1 MVPLSFAGEAFLAL
15 PEAALY
21 WPARRAL
28 LVADL
33 HFEKASWYARFGQFL
48 PPHDSRATLDV
59 IEALVDRTGAQ
70 ALFSLGD
77 SFHDSDGAARLDP
90 QARDRLCALTERLD
104 WTWITGNHDVGVATM
119 PGGRRVAEANVG
131 GIWLRHEA
139 QPDDPRPEMS
149 GHFHPKLRLSLRGRH
164 VSRRCF
170 VGSATKLI
178 LPALGALTGGLDAG
192 HGEIRRAV
200 GPGAAALVPVA
211 DRLLRFPLA

>member
-1 MVPLSFAGEAFLAL
+1 MVPLSFAGQDFLAL

-21 WPARRAL
+21 WPAEQAL

-33 HFEKASWYARFGQFL
+33 HFEKASWFARFGQFL
-48 PPHDSRATLDV
+48 PPHDSAATLDL
-59 IEALVDRTGAQ
+59 IETLVARTGARQ
-70 ALFSLGD
+70 VWSLGD
-77 SFHDSDGAARLDP
+77 SFHDAEGAARLDTRS
-90 QARDRLCALTERLD
+90 RDRLAALTARCE
-104 WTWITGNHDVGVATM
+104 WVWITGNHDAGVAAM
-119 PGGRRVAEANVG
+119 PGGRRVVEAEVA
-131 GIWLRHEA
+131 GIRLRHQA
-139 QPDDPRPEMS
+139 DPADPMPEIS
-149 GHFHPKLRLSLRGRH
+149 GHFHPKLRLSLRGRY

>member
-1 MVPLSFAGEAFLAL
+1 MAL

-21 WPARRAL
+21 WPAQRAL

-48 PPHDSRATLDV
+48 PPHDSHATLDV
-59 IEALVDRTGAQ
+59 IETLVERTGAR
-70 ALFSLGD
+70 AVWSLGD
-77 SFHDSDGAARLDP
+77 SFHDADGAARLDP
-90 QARDRLCALTERLD
+90 AARSRLFSLTDRLD
-104 WTWITGNHDVGVATM
+104 WIWITGNHDVGVAAM
-119 PGGRRVAEANVG
+119 PGGSRVVEAQVE

-139 QPDDPRPEMS
+139 EAADPRPEIS

-192 HGEIRRAV
+192 HGEIRKAV
-200 GPGAAALVPVA
+200 GPDASALVPVA
-211 DRLLRFPLA
+211 DRLLRFPLS

>member
-1 MVPLSFAGEAFLAL
+1 MVPLSFAGHEFLAL

-21 WPARRAL
+21 WPAQRAL

-48 PPHDSRATLDV
+48 PPHDSAATLDM
-59 IEALVDRTGAQ
+59 IEALVARTGAQ
-70 ALFSLGD
+70 ALWSLGD
-77 SFHDSDGAARLDP
+77 SFHDADGATRLDPMVRARLD
-90 QARDRLCALTERLD
+90 ALTDRID
-104 WTWITGNHDVGVATM
+104 WVWITGNHDVAMTDM
-119 PGGRRVAEANVG
+119 PGGRRAMEAQID

-139 QPDDPRPEMS
+139 DPDDPQPEIS

>member
-1 MVPLSFAGEAFLAL
+1 MVPLSFAGQEFFAL

-21 WPARRAL
+21 WPAQRAL

-48 PPHDSRATLDV
+48 PPHDSAATLDL
-59 IEALVDRTGAQ
+59 IEALVARTGATR
-70 ALFSLGD
+70 LWSLGD
-77 SFHDSDGAARLDP
+77 SFHDAEGAARLDAS
-90 QARDRLCALTERLD
+90 ARARLTALTDRLE
-104 WTWITGNHDVGVATM
+104 WVWITGNHDIGVAAM
-119 PGGRRVAEANVG
+119 PGGQRVAEAEVE

-139 QPDDPRPEMS
+139 NCRDARPEIS

-211 DRLLRFPLA
+211 DRLLRFPLS

>member
-1 MVPLSFAGEAFLAL
+1 MVPLSFAGHEFLAL

-21 WPARRAL
+21 WPAQQAL

-33 HFEKASWYARFGQFL
+33 HFEKASWFARFGQFL
-48 PPHDSRATLDV
+48 PPHDSAATLDL
-59 IEALVDRTGAQ
+59 IEMLVARTGARRVW
-70 ALFSLGD
+70 SLGD
-77 SFHDSDGAARLDP
+77 SFHDADGAARLD
-90 QARDRLCALTERLD
+90 RRSRERLEALTACLE
-104 WTWITGNHDVGVATM
+104 WVWITGNHDAGVAAM
-119 PGGRRVAEANVG
+119 PGGRRVVEAEVA
-131 GIWLRHEA
+131 GIRLRHEA
-139 QPDDPRPEMS
+139 DPADPAPEIS

-211 DRLLRFPLA
+211 DRMLRFPLA

>member
-1 MVPLSFAGEAFLAL
+1 MVPLSFAGQAFMAL

-21 WPARRAL
+21 WPAQRAL

-48 PPHDSRATLDV
+48 PPHDSQATLDV
-59 IEALVDRTGAQ
+59 IEALVERTGAQ
-70 ALFSLGD
+70 AVWSLGD
-77 SFHDSDGAARLDP
+77 SFHDADGAARLDP
-90 QARDRLCALTERLD
+90 LTRERLFSLTERLD
-104 WTWITGNHDVGVATM
+104 WTWITGNHDVAVVHM
-119 PGGRRVAEANVG
+119 PGGRRVAEAQVE

-139 QPDDPRPEMS
+139 EADDPRPEIS

-211 DRLLRFPLA
+211 DRLLRFPLS

>member
-1 MVPLSFAGEAFLAL
+1 MVPLSFAGQAFMAL

-21 WPARRAL
+21 WPAQRAL

-48 PPHDSRATLDV
+48 PPHDSQATLDV
-59 IEALVDRTGAQ
+59 IEALVARTGAQ
-70 ALFSLGD
+70 AVWSLGD
-77 SFHDSDGAARLDP
+77 SFHDAHGAARLDP
-90 QARDRLCALTERLD
+90 RARDRLHALTLRLD
-104 WTWITGNHDVGVATM
+104 WLWITGNHDVGVAAM
-119 PGGRRVAEANVG
+119 PGGRRVAEAEVA

-139 QPDDPRPEMS
+139 EADDPAPEIS

-211 DRLLRFPLA
+211 DRLLRFPLS

>member
-1 MVPLSFAGEAFLAL
+1 MVPLSFAGRDFLAL
-15 PEAALY
+15 SEAALY
-21 WPARRAL
+21 WPAEQAL

-33 HFEKASWYARFGQFL
+33 HFEKASWFARFGQFL
-48 PPHDSRATLDV
+48 PPHDSAATLDL
-59 IEALVDRTGAQ
+59 IETLVARTGARQ
-70 ALFSLGD
+70 VWSLGD
-77 SFHDSDGAARLDP
+77 SFHDADGAARLDTRS
-90 QARDRLCALTERLD
+90 RDRLAALTARCE
-104 WTWITGNHDVGVATM
+104 WVWITGNHDAGVAAM
-119 PGGRRVAEANVG
+119 PGGRRVVDAEVA
-131 GIWLRHEA
+131 GIRLRHQA
-139 QPDDPRPEMS
+139 DPADPMPEIS